1 MAVPSTWATTQDVR
15 DLTGVT
21 VTDAQVMMATAV
33 IETDGGAR
41 LVKLDDK
48 YVSDRNLDWLRR
60 AVAYQAAWM
69 IAHPDYFIRMDVAN
83 LSQDGVSA
91 TFRRDSMTLAPLAKR
106 CLGRLSWRGTRTVTP
121 SINRT
126 VDRPGYRS
134 SNAPDLPNIANVPA
148 YTSEDYDDG
157 LPWSAM

>member
-69 IAHPDYFIRMDVAN
+69 IAHPDYFTRMD
-83 LSQDGVSA
+83 
-91 TFRRDSMTLAPLAKR
+91 
-106 CLGRLSWRGTRTVTP
+106 
-121 SINRT
+121 
-126 VDRPGYRS
+126 
-134 SNAPDLPNIANVPA
+134 
-148 YTSEDYDDG
+148 
-157 LPWSAM
+157 